1 MSGRSVLTEWAVM
14 SKPPGA
20 TDDYRIVDCSLGQD
34 DHMRFEQLIRLVNP
48 GTPRGRRDGAMDAL
62 PWVTFSAPEASGDG
76 RRWSAV
82 AVREWSDELDASDRA
97 IMPTR
102 YFTFPYEDGAE
113 VGIGYRDLYEA
124 VLRAPSPGPS
134 GEQVRLELPRLGSVR
149 HTAEQVG
156 LRWCAGVAALL
167 LEGPVVLTDA
177 PALSPLDRLDCLD
190 AVVAFLPY
198 GIRASLTAST
208 WADNIADHRIRLMFG
223 EWARARQLEVRWGS
237 PPPPP
242 ADEDAQVYL
251 RWISTMLDSAP
262 ADLLHRLSGL
272 REPLEFNSPQLRLA
286 LERLQD
292 SKALSVIHRLDD
304 GVPAEE
310 QRAAVRDPSF
320 DRLTHAQRTELLRC
334 LVERA
339 APEDLA
345 VLDAHWP
352 SVAPVA
358 LALAGRRLA
367 VGDPRLARAYL
378 RLADQHGR
386 RDDWLAGLL
395 DQPAVPDD
403 AAVPLLVPGGPPG
416 HLTCAALLTRPLAL
430 YQLITQLVA
439 ENSAE
444 DLRAWV
450 RCYIGREFA
459 ETCPIWLLA
468 YASVLRT
475 PPKPPPEQTL
485 TSLHDVGGDMAL
497 VILLRAAAA
506 VSRVEVVLQP
516 APYSRLLGLAGGPAV
531 PARVE
536 LAKLLSDIVQA
547 PIEAGALLDVLA
559 VLVGTEPRWA
569 VTAEGQAVRRYA
581 SSFVRIWEQLSPR
594 QVRLEVARR
603 IVSPLGHRHPLL
615 NELGRREKALAE
627 IIDRQR
633 VNANP
638 AVRSLLTAAENDT
651 RPPQLALLWTL
662 ALESVGAAFDP
673 GPLLAHWPS
682 SRDPGAVHEL
692 LRYLQQESARRGVL
706 SDAGCRR
713 LVEAVVHHPG
723 LPHYAEWVR
732 RRVPRDIG
740 HLRAEVHRLE
750 WLLETA
756 SARRAG
762 GRPRAARPK
771 LLAVLRR
778 FMRNLL
784 FGRGG
789 TTDREDS

>member
-1 MSGRSVLTEWAVM
+1 MNARSVLSEWAVM

-102 YFTFPYEDGAE
+102 YFTFPYEDGAQA
-113 VGIGYRDLYEA
+113 GIGYRDLYEA
-124 VLRAPSPGPS
+124 VLRSPSPGPS
-134 GEQVRLELPRLGSVR
+134 GEQVRLEPPGLGGVR

-156 LRWCAGVAALL
+156 LEWCAGVAALL

-177 PALSPLDRLDCLD
+177 PPLSPRDRLDCLD

-208 WADNIADHRIRLMFG
+208 WADNMVDHRIRLMFG
-223 EWARARQLEVRWGS
+223 KWARARQLEVRWGA
-237 PPPPP
+237 PPPLP

-251 RWISTMLDSAP
+251 RWVSGMLESGPDR
-262 ADLLHRLSGL
+262 LLHRLSGL
-272 REPLEFNSPQLRLA
+272 REPLEFSSPQLRVA

-304 GVPAEE
+304 GVSAEE

-320 DRLTHAQRTELLRC
+320 ERLTQAQRTELLRC

-339 APEDLA
+339 EPEDLA
-345 VLDAHWP
+345 VLDTHWP

-367 VGDPRLARAYL
+367 VRDPHLARAYL

-395 DQPAVPDD
+395 DQPAVPDE
-403 AAVPLLVPGGPPG
+403 AAIPLLVPGGPPG
-416 HLTCAALLTRPLAL
+416 LLTCAALLARPLAL
-430 YQLITQLVA
+430 YRLITQLVA

-450 RCYIGREFA
+450 RQYTARDFA
-459 ETCPIWLLA
+459 DSCPTWLLA

-475 PPKPPPEQTL
+475 PPKPPPEATL
-485 TSLHDVGGDMAL
+485 TSLHDVGGDMAY
-497 VILLRAAAA
+497 VILLRAAADA
-506 VSRVEVVLQP
+506 SRVEVVLQP
-516 APYSRLLGLAGGPAV
+516 APYSHLLGLARGPAA

-536 LAKLLSDIVQA
+536 LAKLLSDIGQA
-547 PIEAGALLDVLA
+547 PVEAGALLDVLA
-559 VLVGTEPRWA
+559 VLLGVEPRWA
-569 VTAEGQAVRRYA
+569 LAAEGHAVRRYA
-581 SSFVRIWEQLSPR
+581 SSFLRVWDQLPTP
-594 QVRLEVARR
+594 QVRLDVARR
-603 IVSPLGHRHPLL
+603 IVSPLDHRHPLL
-615 NELGRREKALAE
+615 NELRRREKVLAE
-627 IIDRQR
+627 IVDRQR
-633 VNANP
+633 ITADP
-638 AVRSLLTAAENDT
+638 AVRSLLTAAENDA

-662 ALESVGAAFDP
+662 ALESVGAMFHP
-673 GPLLAHWPS
+673 GPLLARWPS
-682 SRDPGAVHEL
+682 SHDPEAVHEL
-692 LRYLQQESARRGVL
+692 LRHLQQESLRRGVL
-706 SDAGCRR
+706 SEAGCRR
-713 LVEAVVHHPG
+713 LVEAVMHHQG
-723 LPHYAEWVR
+723 VPHYAEWVR
-732 RRVPRDIG
+732 RQVPRDIDR
-740 HLRAEVHRLE
+740 LRAEIHRLE
-750 WLLETA
+750 WLLE
-756 SARRAG
+756 SANAKRAG
-762 GRPRAARPK
+762 RRPRAART
-771 LLAVLRR
+771 LLDRLREL
-778 FMRNLL
+778 F

-789 TTDREDS
+789 TTDREDT